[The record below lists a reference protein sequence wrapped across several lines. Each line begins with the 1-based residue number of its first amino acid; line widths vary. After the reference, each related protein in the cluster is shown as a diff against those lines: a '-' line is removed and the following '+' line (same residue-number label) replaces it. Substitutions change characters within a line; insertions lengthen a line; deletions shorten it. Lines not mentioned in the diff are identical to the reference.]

1 MAHAPLREMAARFRV
16 SASYV
21 SKGRARQRTLSL
33 ATPGAQRNHV
43 PAQLAGLHDVL
54 PAQVKADCDTTLAEL
69 RTWVAA
75 ERNVAVSGKV
85 MWKTVRRLGLTLK
98 KSRGT
103 QPSRRART
111 WPRRGQPGERPSPS

>member
-21 SKGRARQRTLSL
+21 SKARARQRTLGL

-43 PAQLAGLHDVL
+43 PARLTGLHDVL
-54 PAQVKADCDTTLAEL
+54 RAQVKADCDTPLAEF

-111 WPRRGQPGERPSPS
+111 WPRRGQPGARPSPS